1 MESHIMIGK
10 VKSLKFKKL
19 SLAFTLIELL
29 VVMSVIAV
37 LLTIALPKYFGS
49 VEKSKEAALL
59 QDLSV
64 MRDAIDK
71 YYGDTGKYPANLED
85 LAAKHYLKKIPIDP
99 ITESATTWVSI
110 APADLKKGNIYDVKS
125 GSTLK
130 ASNGQLYS
138 EW

>member
-1 MESHIMIGK
+1 MGCHIVIGK
-10 VKSLKFKKL
+10 VKNLKFKKL

-29 VVMSVIAV
+29 VVMAVIAV
-37 LLTIALPKYFGS
+37 LLTIALPKYFSS
-49 VEKSKEAALL
+49 VEKSREAALQ
-59 QDLSV
+59 QDLSI

-71 YYGDTGKYPANLED
+71 HYGDTGKYPTSLED
-85 LAAKHYLKKIPIDP
+85 LATRHYLKKIPVDP
-99 ITESATTWVSI
+99 ITESAATWVAISPKDI
-110 APADLKKGNIYDVKS
+110 TKGNIYDVKS

>member
-1 MESHIMIGK
+1 
-10 VKSLKFKKL
+10 
-19 SLAFTLIELL
+19 
-29 VVMSVIAV
+29 
-37 LLTIALPKYFGS
+37 
-49 VEKSKEAALL
+49 
-59 QDLSV
+59 

-99 ITESATTWVSI
+99 ITESATTWVAI

-138 EW
+138 DW